1 MSKSDLR
8 IDWATHEAAKYACE
22 NWHYSGC
29 IPKSKLVKVG
39 AWENGKFIGVV
50 IFGMGATPNLCKPY
64 GLNMD
69 QACELV
75 RIALSAH
82 KSEVSKI
89 MSIAIKFLKKSNP
102 GLKLIVSYADKD
114 QGHTGAIYQ
123 ATNWIY
129 QGLVNSGLRS
139 AFVVNGKKMHPR
151 TVGLKGGTQSLSWVK
166 KNLDPN
172 AYEHFTSGKHK
183 YLMPLDAEMR
193 DKILHLSKPYP
204 KRTKRQEPENH
215 SGLGGSTP
223 TRALHRSASETGD
236 GSDQEHGGGA
246 TPTRTLQTS
255 SAHD

>member
-1 MSKSDLR
+1 MNKVELKM
-8 IDWATHEAAKYACE
+8 DWASHDAAKYACE
-22 NWHYSGC
+22 KWHYSGC

-50 IFGMGATPNLCKPY
+50 IFGMGATPNLCRPY
-64 GLNMD
+64 KLNMD

-75 RIALSAH
+75 RIALTTH
-82 KSEVSKI
+82 KTPVSKI
-89 MSIAIKFLKKSNP
+89 MGIAIKFLKKSNP
-102 GLKLIVSYADKD
+102 RLKLIVSYADKD

-129 QGLVNSGLRS
+129 QGLVNAGSRG

-151 TVGLKGGTQSLSWVK
+151 TVGSKGGVQSIDWVK

-193 DKILHLSKPYP
+193 AKILHLSKPYP
-204 KRTKRQEPENH
+204 KRPKQAESGPPEMRR
-215 SGLGGSTP
+215 GSTDP
-223 TRALHRSASETGD
+223 DAPFIS
-236 GSDQEHGGGA
+236 
-246 TPTRTLQTS
+246 QTE
-255 SAHD
+255 

>member
-1 MSKSDLR
+1 MSKVDLK
-8 IDWATHEAAKYACE
+8 IDWASHEAAKYACE

-29 IPKSKLVKVG
+29 IPKSKLVKIGV
-39 AWENGKFIGVV
+39 WENGKFIGVV

-75 RIALSAH
+75 RIALTKHISH
-82 KSEVSKI
+82 VSKI
-89 MSIAIKFLKKSNP
+89 MGIAIKFLKKSNP

-129 QGLVNSGLRS
+129 QGLVNSGSRG

-151 TVGLKGGTQSLSWVK
+151 TVGSKGGVQSLDWVK

-193 DKILHLSKPYP
+193 VKILPLSKPYP
-204 KRTKRQEPENH
+204 KRPKQAEPEP
-215 SGLGGSTP
+215 SGLRRGSTDLDAP
-223 TRALHRSASETGD
+223 ITGKTYD
-236 GSDQEHGGGA
+236 ES
-246 TPTRTLQTS
+246 
-255 SAHD
+255 